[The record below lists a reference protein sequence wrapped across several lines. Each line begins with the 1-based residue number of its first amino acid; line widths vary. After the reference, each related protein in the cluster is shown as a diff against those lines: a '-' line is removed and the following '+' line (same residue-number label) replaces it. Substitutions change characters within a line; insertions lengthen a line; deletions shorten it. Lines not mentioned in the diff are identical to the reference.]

1 VTADSLRPEL
11 RCAIEAAQDKQAGAI
26 TLLDMSGLGAFTEAF
41 VLCNGFSTPQV
52 EAIAEAVEARLRAS
66 GIRPIHR
73 EGQHGAEW
81 VLLDYGRFIVHIF
94 TERQRLYYDLER
106 LWRAARRTDIIEPP
120 PGVCAADGSGLY
132 LQPGEKKES
141 GLYLQP
147 GLKRGNPA

>member
-1 VTADSLRPEL
+1 MTAETPGPEL
-11 RCAIEAAQDKQAGAI
+11 RWAIEAAQDKQAAAI
-26 TLLDMSGLGAFTEAF
+26 TLLDLSGLGAFTETF
-41 VLCNGFSTPQV
+41 VLCTGFSTPQV
-52 EAIAEAVEARLRAS
+52 QAVADAVEYKLRER

-94 TERQRLYYDLER
+94 TERLRQYYDLER
-106 LWRAARRTDIIEPP
+106 LWRAARRTDITEPS
-120 PGVCAADGSGLY
+120 PGSSAADGSGLY

-147 GLKRGNPA
+147 DLKRGRPA